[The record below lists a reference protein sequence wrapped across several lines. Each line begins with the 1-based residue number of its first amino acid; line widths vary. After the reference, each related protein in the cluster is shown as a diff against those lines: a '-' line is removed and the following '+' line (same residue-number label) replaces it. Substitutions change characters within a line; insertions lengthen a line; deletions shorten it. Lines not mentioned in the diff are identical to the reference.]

1 MPTDSATAYETHALE
16 FLGAR
21 DQSTIGTAV
30 LQTWCASLS
39 PNAEVLEL
47 ACGAGFPVTRIL
59 QAAGL
64 RVWAVDSSPT
74 LLAYFQQRFS
84 SIPVACARVQD
95 STFFS
100 RQFDAVLAIGLLFLL
115 EEADQLAL
123 IQRLATHVKLGGR
136 LLFTAP
142 LQAFQW
148 RDASTGLV
156 SHSLGQ
162 DAYVACLQAH
172 GFTIIGQYVDEGENH
187 YYEAQRII

>member
-1 MPTDSATAYETHALE
+1 MSIDSATAYETHALE

-21 DQSTIGTAV
+21 DHSTIGTAV

-39 PNAEVLEL
+39 PDAEVLEL

-74 LLAYFQQRFS
+74 LLAHFQQRFP
-84 SIPVACARVQD
+84 SIPIACARVQEC
-95 STFFS
+95 TFFS
-100 RQFDAVLAIGLLFLL
+100 KQFDAVLAIGLLFLL
-115 EEADQLAL
+115 DEADQLAL

-142 LQAFQW
+142 IQACQW
-148 RDASTGLV
+148 RDASTGLL

-172 GFTIIGQYVDEGENH
+172 GFTIIGHYVDEGGNH
-187 YYEAQRII
+187 YYEAQRVI

>member
-1 MPTDSATAYETHALE
+1 MSIDSATAYETHALE

-21 DQSTIGTAV
+21 DHSTIGTAV

-39 PNAEVLEL
+39 PDAEVLEL

-74 LLAYFQQRFS
+74 LLAHFQQRFP
-84 SIPVACARVQD
+84 SIPIACARVQEC
-95 STFFS
+95 TFFS
-100 RQFDAVLAIGLLFLL
+100 KQFDAVLAIGLLFLL
-115 EEADQLAL
+115 DEADQLAL

-142 LQAFQW
+142 IQACQW
-148 RDASTGLV
+148 RDASTGLL

-172 GFTIIGQYVDEGENH
+172 GFTIIGHYVDEGENH
-187 YYEAQRII
+187 YYEAQRVI

>member
-16 FLGAR
+16 FLAAR
-21 DQSTIGTAV
+21 DHSIIGTAV

-59 QAAGL
+59 QEAGL

-74 LLAYFQQRFS
+74 LLAHFQERFP

-100 RQFDAVLAIGLLFLL
+100 KQFDAVLAIGLLFLL
-115 EEADQLAL
+115 DEADQLAL
-123 IQRLATHVKLGGR
+123 IQRLALHVKPGGR

-142 LQAFQW
+142 LQACQW
-148 RDASTGLV
+148 RDASTGLL

-172 GFTIIGQYVDEGENH
+172 GFAMIGHYVDEGENH
-187 YYEAQRII
+187 YYEAQRVI